1 MGGVY
6 TTYLLIAYGV
16 TTLVVI
22 GNLIAAR
29 RQFRRTRDRL
39 RQQLERRT
47 ARRPAATSGSATET
61 GLGRVP

>member
-16 TTLVVI
+16 TTVVVI
-22 GNLIAAR
+22 GNLLAAR

-39 RQQLERRT
+39 RQQLERRSG
-47 ARRPAATSGSATET
+47 RRPAATSGSA
-61 GLGRVP
+61 P